1 MSKAIN
7 EKIDDA
13 LLNFYLEADK
23 SIIKEL
29 IDEEIDDADQYAK
42 KKKQIMFLAK
52 AAAKQKHDEYLLT
65 LVAKFQD
72 AILRNVEK
80 PIAVLKQL
88 IQTDASL
95 ALYNNLDKLSNEDI
109 VEIIK
114 DKNLVE
120 LLEELDK
127 NEGK

>member
-1 MSKAIN
+1 MNKIL
-7 EKIDDA
+7 EGKIDDA
-13 LLNFYLEADK
+13 LFEFYLGADK
-23 SIIKEL
+23 SIINGL
-29 IDEEIDDADQYAK
+29 INEEIEDADQYSK
-42 KKKQIMFLAK
+42 KKKQIIFLAK
-52 AAAKQKHDEYLLT
+52 AKAKKKHDEHLLT

-95 ALYNNLDKLSNEDI
+95 ALYRNLDKLSNEDI

-127 NEGK
+127 NERK